1 MPVFLAT
8 SGFSLFVSRLWG
20 SVQFWDFLSTIDL
33 RVMSK
38 GILLERRNLVLYDL
52 SHTFNQVLYLDRFFQ
67 RIDSPDLEVLDVT
80 QIGTY
85 NQ

>member
-1 MPVFLAT
+1 
-8 SGFSLFVSRLWG
+8 
-20 SVQFWDFLSTIDL
+20 
-33 RVMSK
+33 MSK